1 TAEVPDVT
9 GMRVSEAKAVLR
21 AKSFTAEVVGR
32 GSVVTRQLPGAGGV
46 LPISQRV
53 YLLTEGKDSS
63 VPDMRGMPLRDAREL
78 CALLEAECAVQG
90 TGYVIDQHADRKN
103 GKWQV
108 SLTLD
113 PQGRDAGTSDPRGE

>member
-1 TAEVPDVT
+1 PQDEMAAGGSVAAPVWKRIMEQSLRHLGIFPEQSEQDAAVAVSAASGPVTAEVPDVT

-53 YLLTEGKDSS
+53 YL
-63 VPDMRGMPLRDAREL
+63 
-78 CALLEAECAVQG
+78 
-90 TGYVIDQHADRKN
+90 
-103 GKWQV
+103 
-108 SLTLD
+108 
-113 PQGRDAGTSDPRGE
+113 